1 MAAKVLVAEAVGAF
15 VLVAATCG
23 AHMIAAP
30 AGLGYAAP
38 ALAAGLAMMA
48 LHASLSHVS
57 GGHFNPAVTIGL
69 IAAGRLETGNA
80 VGYLIAQV
88 LGALAAAFMLQTV
101 LAASLSSGPAPGVMW
116 NGLTVASNSY
126 GAARGFGL
134 AGALV
139 VEIFAAAALLLVFVG
154 ATGKKGGAGLASL
167 AIGAML
173 AALMLLA
180 LPVTN
185 ASLNPA
191 RSTATAV
198 LAGGAPLSQ
207 LWVFWLAPI
216 LGAVV
221 GGAIGGWLQQE

>member
-1 MAAKVLVAEAVGAF
+1 MAAKALVAEAVGAF

-30 AGLGYAAP
+30 AGLGLAAP
-38 ALAAGLAMMA
+38 ALAAGLTMMA
-48 LHASLSHVS
+48 LHASLAHVS

-69 IAAGRLETGNA
+69 IAAGRFETGNA
-80 VGYLIAQV
+80 IGYLVAQV
-88 LGALAAAFMLQTV
+88 AGALAAAFALQSL
-101 LAASLSSGPAPGVMW
+101 LASALSSGPAAGVMW

-126 GAARGFGL
+126 GAGRGFGL
-134 AGALV
+134 TGALL
-139 VEIFAAAALLLVFVG
+139 VEVLAAAALLIVFVG
-154 ATGKKGGAGLASL
+154 STGRKGVAGLAPL
-167 AIGAML
+167 AIGAVL
-173 AALMLLA
+173 AAMMLLA

-207 LWVFWLAPI
+207 LWVFWLAPVLGGI
-216 LGAVV
+216 L
-221 GGAIGGWLQQE
+221 GGAIGGWLQQD